1 MNRKHLITVL
11 AAIAITGMLLASSF
25 FAQIASSVANTYG
38 TDNMTVTGVLASDSY
53 ELYPYEAQNLLWGF
67 SKYGELI
74 NGAAKQGLEYNG
86 LDVFANPNVLE
97 KDWSQGWLI
106 DIHYADLGNNYKRAW
121 AFALYT
127 DTSTADGI
135 GGDWKENS
143 QNGQLGLPYGGR
155 KTNVW
160 ATTDPIK
167 VLYDGPRRFVAQTR
181 TTLYSA
187 SDHSI
192 ANSGLVNV
200 TLTFEFNKDKK
211 QVIVFK
217 DIKRLDQGKFGRS
230 FQVEFSNRGEWDI
243 GTTSAPPSY
252 AYFYDDL
259 STVYDYHYHNYYS
272 AAHPLTGYDMVQMID
287 QAGTYVGYVAFWP
300 QLFGKM
306 VKATN
311 TISRTEILTSLTTV
325 EKNQTWL
332 TLGSSSER
340 TIIFVSG
347 QGWPTADPYPRGD
360 GEALDNPLVFK
371 NGVLQFDPADYSWNS
386 QTDTITFVSE
396 PADTDYITIEYKHN
410 LPNGRDYDNMGSYS
424 AEPGTPYVIGEWA
437 FELTTQPTAQ
447 QFRAVSVYGLTDRH
461 DADDYDAYHGLNTEA
476 WSNGANVIDAEV
488 KYYLNETFNPFDLYN
503 AVEKK
508 DYRWVD
514 IRDLTAATSYIDLT
528 TGLDDQIY
536 YVNASTSELAGLG
549 WTSPDWTGYYFKN
562 TTVNATGEWVNT
574 WEDGP
579 SYVYSGNWAAHL
591 NASYSLNNTG
601 IQEEML
607 KITPTDFGPL
617 GSLRFSDL
625 VDFSFWYKTRTG
637 TGSST
642 NQGPGIEIKL
652 YNQTNGVYFATLK
665 QFDNYN
671 ASTSWQKYT
680 LNNIDYFLHS
690 GYTAD
695 NAWYISDGATI
706 AKDSDGNTITT
717 GAGGAHSYEWWNK
730 RLKDFYVAFVAID
743 MQNGDAYVDNVGIA
757 YLDLTSGL
765 RTQRV
770 YNMEEDKLVPSAWN
784 AYCSFAERVLVDG
797 VLIDR
802 YPYHLLRNYVE
813 GGYAPYYVID
823 FVTGNLTFYHYV
835 TGTGYTTWTLPIGT
849 HIKILYSTIEMNEK
863 GRYEWMVLGKNART
877 IDSAAAAYVSEAFD
891 STKDIRVEMIGMDI
905 REFDYGPNSP
915 YVVSGPGTATRA
927 DYVDSLG
934 RPHLRDDWCTTWPVA
949 SSNMIFMAGPRA
961 NLGTEYM
968 NEFTN
973 AFFARSEYVVNN
985 TGQANTIMG
994 LSCWNFNNYTSGYG
1008 VISVYKDLNG
1018 TIGLVFWGYN
1028 ADDYYYTCK
1037 WFWSYP
1043 AGILAPDGTVV
1054 YSGIEY
1060 LQHENRGVTDI
1071 ILHITYPTLDP
1082 THPTVTVTDERLGTI
1097 SEKTQHDP

>member
-1 MNRKHLITVL
+1 MLM
-11 AAIAITGMLLASSF
+11 AITITGILLVSSF
-25 FAQIASSVANTYG
+25 FAQLASSAVNTYG
-38 TDNMTVTGVLASDSY
+38 TDNMTVTGVLSSDSY
-53 ELYPYEAQNLLWGF
+53 VLYPYEPQDLVWGF

-86 LDVFANPNVLE
+86 IDVFANPHVLE

-121 AFALYT
+121 AYALYT

-143 QNGQLGLPYGGR
+143 TNGPLGLPYGGR

-181 TTLYSA
+181 TTLYGA
-187 SDHSI
+187 SDRSL
-192 ANSGLVNV
+192 ANSGLVNI

-211 QVIVFK
+211 QIIVFK

-252 AYFYDDL
+252 AYFYDDQ
-259 STVYDYHYHNYYS
+259 STVYDYHYHDYYS
-272 AAHPLTGYDMVQMID
+272 ASHPLTGYDMCQMINE
-287 QAGTYVGYVAFWP
+287 AGTHVGYVAYWP

-332 TLGSSSER
+332 TLGSPSNK
-340 TIIFVSG
+340 IITLSG
-347 QGWPTADPYPRGD
+347 QGWPSADAYPRGA
-360 GEALDNPLVFK
+360 GEALDDPMVFK
-371 NGVLQFDPADYSWNS
+371 NGVLQFDPGDYDWTGDQSDS
-386 QTDTITFVSE
+386 ITFVSE
-396 PADTDYITIEYKHN
+396 PADTDYITIEYKHMI
-410 LPNGRDYDNMGSYS
+410 PTGRGYDNMGAWS

-437 FELTTQPTAQ
+437 FELSTQPQ
-447 QFRAVSVYGLTDRH
+447 SGQFRGVSVYGLTDRH
-461 DADDYDAYHGLNTEA
+461 NADDYDAYHGLNTED
-476 WSNGANVIDAEV
+476 WSNGADVIDDEV
-488 KYYLNETFNPFDLYN
+488 EYLLKEVFNPFDLYG

-514 IRDLTAATSYIDLT
+514 IRDLDAATSYITLT
-528 TGLDDQIY
+528 DGLDDDIWCNKTDLDWSGYKLQY
-536 YVNASTSELAGLG
+536 EGAGC
-549 WTSPDWTGYYFKN
+549 
-562 TTVNATGEWVNT
+562 AAEWVNAF
-574 WEDGP
+574 EDTATYTAH
-579 SYVYSGNWAAHL
+579 SSNWALSLSA
-591 NASYSLNNTG
+591 NASGYARVR
-601 IQEEML
+601 
-607 KITPTDFGPL
+607 ITPTGFGQN
-617 GSLRFSDL
+617 GTYRFGNL
-625 VDFSFWYKTRTG
+625 TEISFWYKKLTAGYYGPHMFVKLSNGTAASEVNIQMYNNPVPSPTG
-637 TGSST
+637 WEKVDLS
-642 NQGPGIEIKL
+642 
-652 YNQTNGVYFATLK
+652 
-665 QFDNYN
+665 
-671 ASTSWQKYT
+671 
-680 LNNIDYFLHS
+680 NIDAYTDQS
-690 GYTAD
+690 GADEAFWYTAD
-695 NAWYISDGATI
+695 ASTYNANGPMYGVTPGAGI
-706 AKDSDGNTITT
+706 AK
-717 GAGGAHSYEWWNK
+717 HSF
-730 RLKDFYVAFVAID
+730 DFYRNKLANYYVTDIVVELGYNLVGSTVAQYLID
-743 MQNGDAYVDNVGIA
+743 DIDVG
-757 YLDLTSGL
+757 YLTETDGI
-765 RTQRV
+765 RHERV
-770 YNMEEDKLVPSAWN
+770 YNMEEDKLIPSDWN
-784 AYCSFAERVLVDG
+784 AYCSFAERVLIDG
-797 VLIDR
+797 TLIDR

-813 GGYAPYYVID
+813 GGHAPYYMID
-823 FVTGNLTFYHYV
+823 FATGNLTFYHYV
-835 TGTGYTTWTLPIGT
+835 TSAYTTWTLPIDT
-849 HIKILYSTIEMNEK
+849 HVKVLYSTIEKNEK
-863 GRYEWMVLGKNART
+863 GRYEWMVLGKDART

-891 STKDIRVEMIGMDI
+891 STKDIRVEMMGLDI
-905 REFDYGPNSP
+905 REYDYGPNSP
-915 YVVSGPGTATRA
+915 YVMNGTGTGTRT

-934 RPHLRDDWCTTWPVA
+934 RPHLKDDWCTTWPVA
-949 SSNMIFMAGPRA
+949 SSDMIFMAGPRA

-994 LSCWNFNNYTSGYG
+994 LSCWNFNTYASGIG

-1037 WFWSYP
+1037 WFWNYA
-1043 AGILAPDGTVV
+1043 AGITCPDGAIV

-1071 ILHITYPTLDP
+1071 LLHIDYPTADP
-1082 THPTVTVTDERLGTI
+1082 THPTVSLTAERLGTI
-1097 SEKTQHDP
+1097 SEKHPHDP

>member
-86 LDVFANPNVLE
+86 MDVFANSHVLE

-106 DIHYADLGNNYKRAW
+106 DIHYADLGNNYRRAW

-135 GGDWKENS
+135 DGNWKENS
-143 QNGQLGLPYGGR
+143 TNGPLGLPYGGR

-160 ATTDPIK
+160 ATTDPIT

-187 SDHSI
+187 SDHSVE
-192 ANSGLVNV
+192 NSGLVNV

-230 FQVEFSNRGEWDI
+230 FEVEFSNRGEWDI
-243 GTTSAPPSY
+243 GTASAPPSY
-252 AYFYDDL
+252 AYFYDNL

-272 AAHPLTGYDMVQMID
+272 ASHPLTGYDMCQMIN
-287 QAGTYVGYVAFWP
+287 QNGTYVGYVAFWP

-325 EKNQTWL
+325 EKNQTWS
-332 TLGSSSER
+332 TLGAPGNN
-340 TIIFVSG
+340 TITFLG
-347 QGWPTADPYPRGD
+347 QGWPTADLYPRGS
-360 GEALDNPLVFK
+360 GEALDDPLVFK
-371 NGVLQFDPADYSWNS
+371 NGVLQFDPAGYSWNGT
-386 QTDTITFVSE
+386 TDTITFVSA
-396 PADTDYITIEYKHN
+396 PLSTDYITIEYKHM
-410 LPNGRDYDNMGSYS
+410 LPNGRDADNMGLYS

-437 FELTTQPTAQ
+437 FELGTQAAAQ

-461 DADDYDAYHGLNTEA
+461 DADDYDAHNGLNTET
-476 WSNGANVIDAEV
+476 WSNGADVIDAEV
-488 KYYLNETFNPFDLYN
+488 KYLLNETFNPFDLYS

-514 IRDLTAATSYIDLT
+514 IRDLTAATSYIKLT

-536 YVNASTSELAGLG
+536 YVNASSELTRLG
-549 WTSPDWTGYYFKN
+549 WTSPGWTGYYFRN
-562 TTVNATGEWVNT
+562 NSANAYGEWINT
-574 WEDGP
+574 FTG
-579 SYVYSGNWAAHL
+579 SSSNVYSGNWAAHL
-591 NASYSLNNTG
+591 NATSG
-601 IQEEML
+601 GEEML
-607 KITPTDFGPL
+607 KITPTGFGPL
-617 GSLRFSDL
+617 GNLRFSDL
-625 VDFSFWYKTRTG
+625 VDFSFWYKTVY
-637 TGSST
+637 SSG
-642 NQGPGIEIKL
+642 NSSYQAPSIEIKL
-652 YNQTNGVYFATLK
+652 YNQTNGAYFATLK
-665 QFDNYN
+665 QFANYN
-671 ASTSWQKYT
+671 ATGDWQHYT
-680 LNNIDYFLHS
+680 LNDINWFLHS
-690 GYTAD
+690 PYTAD
-695 NAWYISDGATI
+695 NAWYITSGSTI
-706 AKDSDGNTITT
+706 QKDSNGIAINRENETDPF
-717 GAGGAHSYEWWNK
+717 HSYEYWNN
-730 RLKDFYVAFVAID
+730 RLKGFYVAFVSVD
-743 MQNGDAYVDNVGIA
+743 LWSGDAYVDNVDIA

-784 AYCSFAERVLVDG
+784 AYCSFAERVLVNG

-802 YPYHLLRNYVE
+802 DPYYLLRNYVE
-813 GGYAPYYVID
+813 GGHAPYYMID
-823 FVTGNLTFYHYV
+823 FATGNLTFYHYV
-835 TGTGYTTWTLPIGT
+835 TDIGYTTWTLPIGT

-863 GRYEWMVLGKNART
+863 GRYEWMVLGKDART
-877 IDSAAAAYVSEAFD
+877 IDVAAAAYVSEAFD

-905 REFDYGPNSP
+905 RELAWGPNSP
-915 YVVSGPGTATRA
+915 YVLSGTGTGTRA

-973 AFFARSEYVVNN
+973 AFFARNEYVVNN

-1028 ADDYYYTCK
+1028 ADDGYYASK

-1043 AGILAPDGTVV
+1043 AGILAPDGTTV

-1082 THPTVTVTDERLGTI
+1082 THPTVSVTTERLGTI